1 MKKYIL
7 LILLIPTVLADIE
20 IAEVL
25 YDPINTETGGEA
37 IRLYNPTQQPIDISN
52 YIIKTE
58 SSATDATLPN
68 RILLPRDFFLIA
80 DLNWSKL
87 KDNATFPNADYE
99 EAITLANTNAGIAL
113 LNANNEIIDA
123 IGWGDPTQI
132 TIGLF
137 QGTPAIQV
145 KEGNS
150 LKRISS
156 TNDNSNDFIENYP
169 FQGTETKQEENQ
181 IQLNAH
187 VSSSTQINSLSIADE
202 DLMTPEIQIFPK
214 PKEQKLIQITTN
226 ITGDATTT
234 LAFLIKDQQILA
246 TINLTKNNEIYE
258 GYLPINFYD
267 APGNYTIKIQADT
280 KIREQQFTYLPLIAI
295 ELDINN
301 LNFEVIK
308 GKITTLDGDLDTT
321 TNKTT
326 IKNIGNTN
334 INLGLSA
341 TNFISSTSEIAINNL
356 NYSLDTFITEKQLST
371 QLEFSTVAFKP
382 GENSLLPLSF
392 KMYTPET
399 TLEGDYTSTI
409 SVTGVTAWNT

>member
-20 IAEVL
+20 ITEVL

-37 IRLYNPTQQPIDISN
+37 ILLHNPTTQPINISN

-58 SSATDATLPN
+58 TSTTDATLPSK
-68 RILLPRDFFLIA
+68 ILLPGKFFLLT
-80 DLNWSKL
+80 DLNWSNL
-87 KDNATFPNADYE
+87 KDNSTFQDADYE
-99 EAITLANTNAGIAL
+99 EAITLTNTNAGIAL

-156 TNDNSNDFIENYP
+156 TNNNFNDFTESYP
-169 FQGTETKQEENQ
+169 FQSTESKQEQNQ
-181 IQLNAH
+181 LQLNAH
-187 VSSSTQINSLSIADE
+187 VSSSTQINSLLIQDE
-202 DLMTPEIQIFPK
+202 DLMTPEIQIFPE
-214 PKEQKLIQITTN
+214 PKQQKIIQVSTN
-226 ITGDATTT
+226 ITGNPINTM
-234 LAFLIKDQQILA
+234 AFLIKDQQILA

-280 KIREQQFTYLPLIAI
+280 KIREEQFTYLPLIAI

-308 GKITTLDGDLDTT
+308 GKTTRLDGDQDTT

-356 NYSLDTFITEKQLST
+356 NYSLDSFIIEKPLST
-371 QLEFSTVAFKP
+371 QLEFTTLTFKA

-409 SVTGVTAWNT
+409 SVTGVVA

>member
-20 IAEVL
+20 ITEVL

-37 IRLYNPTQQPIDISN
+37 ILLHNPTTQPINISN

-58 SSATDATLPN
+58 TSTTDATLPSK
-68 RILLPRDFFLIA
+68 ILLPGKFFLLT
-80 DLNWSKL
+80 DLNWSNL
-87 KDNATFPNADYE
+87 KDNSTFQDADYE
-99 EAITLANTNAGIAL
+99 EAITLTNTNAGIAL

-280 KIREQQFTYLPLIAI
+280 KFRL
-295 ELDINN
+295 
-301 LNFEVIK
+301 
-308 GKITTLDGDLDTT
+308 
-321 TNKTT
+321 
-326 IKNIGNTN
+326 
-334 INLGLSA
+334 
-341 TNFISSTSEIAINNL
+341 FISSSIAIKGRYVNCVYL
-356 NYSLDTFITEKQLST
+356 IFVS
-371 QLEFSTVAFKP
+371 A
-382 GENSLLPLSF
+382 
-392 KMYTPET
+392 
-399 TLEGDYTSTI
+399 
-409 SVTGVTAWNT
+409 

>member
-409 SVTGVTAWNT
+409 SVTGVVAWNT

>member
-356 NYSLDTFITEKQLST
+356 NYSLDSFIIEKPLST
-371 QLEFSTVAFKP
+371 QLEFTTLTFKA

-409 SVTGVTAWNT
+409 SVTGVVA

>member
-409 SVTGVTAWNT
+409 SVTGVTA

>member
-80 DLNWSKL
+80 DLNWSNL

-409 SVTGVTAWNT
+409 SVTGVTA

>member
-1 MKKYIL
+1 
-7 LILLIPTVLADIE
+7 
-20 IAEVL
+20 
-25 YDPINTETGGEA
+25 
-37 IRLYNPTQQPIDISN
+37 
-52 YIIKTE
+52 
-58 SSATDATLPN
+58 
-68 RILLPRDFFLIA
+68 
-80 DLNWSKL
+80 
-87 KDNATFPNADYE
+87 
-99 EAITLANTNAGIAL
+99 
-113 LNANNEIIDA
+113 
-123 IGWGDPTQI
+123 
-132 TIGLF
+132 
-137 QGTPAIQV
+137 
-145 KEGNS
+145 
-150 LKRISS
+150 
-156 TNDNSNDFIENYP
+156 
-169 FQGTETKQEENQ
+169 
-181 IQLNAH
+181 
-187 VSSSTQINSLSIADE
+187 
-202 DLMTPEIQIFPK
+202 MTPEIQIFPK

-308 GKITTLDGDLDTT
+308 GKITTLGGDLDTT

-409 SVTGVTAWNT
+409 SVTGVTA

>member
-99 EAITLANTNAGIAL
+99 ESITLANTNAGIAL

-226 ITGDATTT
+226 ITGDATAT

-246 TINLTKNNEIYE
+246 TKNLTKNNEIYE

-409 SVTGVTAWNT
+409 SVTGVTA

>member
-214 PKEQKLIQITTN
+214 PKEQKL
-226 ITGDATTT
+226 
-234 LAFLIKDQQILA
+234 
-246 TINLTKNNEIYE
+246 
-258 GYLPINFYD
+258 
-267 APGNYTIKIQADT
+267 
-280 KIREQQFTYLPLIAI
+280 
-295 ELDINN
+295 
-301 LNFEVIK
+301 
-308 GKITTLDGDLDTT
+308 
-321 TNKTT
+321 
-326 IKNIGNTN
+326 
-334 INLGLSA
+334 
-341 TNFISSTSEIAINNL
+341 
-356 NYSLDTFITEKQLST
+356 
-371 QLEFSTVAFKP
+371 
-382 GENSLLPLSF
+382 
-392 KMYTPET
+392 
-399 TLEGDYTSTI
+399 
-409 SVTGVTAWNT
+409 